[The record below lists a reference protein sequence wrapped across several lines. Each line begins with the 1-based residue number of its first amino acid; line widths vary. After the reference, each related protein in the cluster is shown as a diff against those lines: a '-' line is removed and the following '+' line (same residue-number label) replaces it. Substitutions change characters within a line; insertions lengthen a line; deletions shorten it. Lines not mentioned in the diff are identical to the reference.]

1 MEEQIKQIPLGRQL
15 KKIMLDAKVNIE
27 VQALTDQLVEAA
39 QQSLGYKKFND
50 LRDVVPTLIMNDSL
64 WSWLTTNEIRYD
76 GAINQDT
83 GAYEYTLS
91 WD

>member
-64 WSWLTTNEIRYD
+64 WSWLTTNEIRYN
-76 GAINQDT
+76 GTINQDT